1 MRHGSTTRRAS
12 TIEETFMHHPHPHR
26 HEPGPLAEHSV
37 DTRAA
42 GLLLALAAVVS
53 IVFVALDPEVSGNTS
68 RTILQAVV
76 ANATMHRVVHAVE
89 LACVACLGFG
99 FLSLASRIG
108 LRRPAVIGACL
119 TYLVGC
125 VAMVVAAV
133 TDGFIT
139 GDVASYYLLP
149 GHSVDTGRET
159 IHLCYVVIQDFAT
172 ASWFFQSAG
181 VLAMACALLPRKGLQ
196 RVVGVLGLAT
206 GALAPIA
213 IVATYPVMDTTV
225 VVGILLAQM
234 VWNMAAATLLLQRG
248 DRPARP
254 SGQPS
259 LQPA

>member
-1 MRHGSTTRRAS
+1 MR
-12 TIEETFMHHPHPHR
+12 HPHR
-26 HEPGPLAEHSV
+26 DESGPLAEHPI

-42 GLLLALAAVVS
+42 GVLLALAAVVS
-53 IVFVALDPEVSGNTS
+53 VVFVALDPEVSATTS
-68 RTILQAVV
+68 RTILEGVV
-76 ANATMHRVVHAVE
+76 ANATMHRAVHAVE

-125 VAMVVAAV
+125 FAMVVAAV

-149 GHSVDTGRET
+149 GHSADTGREM

-172 ASWFFQSAG
+172 ASWFFQSVG
-181 VLAMACALLPRKGLQ
+181 VLTMACALLQRKGLQ
-196 RVVGVLGLAT
+196 RAVGLLGLAT

-234 VWNMAAATLLLQRG
+234 VWNVAAATLLLSRG
-248 DRPARP
+248 T
-254 SGQPS
+254 GPS
-259 LQPA
+259 LVAALQAAQPA